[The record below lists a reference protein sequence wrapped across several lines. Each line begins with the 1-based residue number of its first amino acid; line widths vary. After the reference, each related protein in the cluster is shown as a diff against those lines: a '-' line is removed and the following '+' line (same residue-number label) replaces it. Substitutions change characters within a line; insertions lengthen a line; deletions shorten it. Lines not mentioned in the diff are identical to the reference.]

1 MDNTCHL
8 GLTLLKL
15 KMEIIFDI
23 ISYLLLKREPSLIIG
38 NMDNK
43 INDCNHNESDRNDI
57 PPQNLETNS
66 NVTKY
71 DRVIKKPARFRD
83 T

>member
-1 MDNTCHL
+1 MECFENVS
-8 GLTLLKL
+8 KL
-15 KMEIIFDI
+15 KKRCARRKWRQIFF
-23 ISYLLLKREPSLIIG
+23 L
-38 NMDNK
+38 NMWLGVNMCFYR
-43 INDCNHNESDRNDI
+43 INDCNHNESDRNDK